1 MLQTGTVYL
10 GQKHH
15 LIQIVLVLV
24 IWICIEHC
32 LYRV

>member
-1 MLQTGTVYL
+1 MEYL